1 MSEIKVNF
9 IYKDQ
14 KTEMNFSKNSL
25 IKDILGSFALKIEK
39 SIEDFN
45 FLYSGEKI
53 SINDISTNP
62 SSKNNYKKKLFDQAI
77 PIDVKRIKEEKDIL
91 KISEDSSVVPKEN
104 SNEDI

>member
-1 MSEIKVNF
+1 MSIIVKLLP
-9 IYKDQ
+9 IDKALDSLSKDQ
-14 KTEMNFSKNSL
+14 IINP
-25 IKDILGSFALKIEK
+25 
-39 SIEDFN
+39 SIPDP
-45 FLYSGEKI
+45 
-53 SINDISTNP
+53 INDISTNP